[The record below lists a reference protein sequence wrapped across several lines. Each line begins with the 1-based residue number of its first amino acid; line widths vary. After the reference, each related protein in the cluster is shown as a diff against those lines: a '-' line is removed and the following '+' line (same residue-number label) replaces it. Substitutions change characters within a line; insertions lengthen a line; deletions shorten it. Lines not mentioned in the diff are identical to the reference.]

1 MNSFSSEVDGFFWE
15 ANINFTKRGPL
26 QTSKMES
33 FVKIFD
39 NLKMLTSAASSLDP
53 PRLNYDFQRTK
64 DRCSNENS
72 LVEYVDD
79 KRSLFVFI
87 PNPKCNHDSD
97 ET

>member
-1 MNSFSSEVDGFFWE
+1 
-15 ANINFTKRGPL
+15 
-26 QTSKMES
+26 
-33 FVKIFD
+33 
-39 NLKMLTSAASSLDP
+39 MLTSAASSLDP